1 MLEEIKKLPKIELH
15 LHLDGS
21 VSLEVASKLTNIKKE
36 ELKDKMIVKDEC
48 KSLTEYLTKFPFP
61 ISLMQTKEN
70 LELIAYD
77 LVNRLEKENIIYAE
91 IRFAPICH
99 TLEGLS
105 LESVVES
112 VLKGLNKNKKVKT
125 KLILCMKREASK
137 KDNLEVIKLA
147 GKYLDKGV
155 GGIDLAGDEIKY
167 KLDNYKDLFLYAKL
181 KNIPFTIH
189 VGETSSRDIKT
200 AIKLGTKRFGHGV
213 KIIENKELIKLVKK
227 NNILL
232 EICPTSNIQTNVFDE
247 YYNHPIYKLYKDKVN
262 ISINTDNMTISNI
275 DLNQEYLKL
284 LNNFSLTIED
294 LKEININSLNYAFIT
309 PEEKLELL
317 EILKR

>member
-21 VSLEVASKLTNIKKE
+21 VSLEVASKLTNIKIE

-125 KLILCMKREASK
+125 KLILCMKRETSK

-181 KNIPFTIH
+181 NKVPFTIH
-189 VGETSSRDIKT
+189 VGETSSRDIKG

-284 LNNFSLTIED
+284 LNSFKLTIED

-309 PEEKLELL
+309 SEEKLELL